1 MILSFFHRLL
11 QNNPHLLSN
20 EDLVSRVTSALHR
33 SELFEQAGQLYE
45 KLNQRQKA
53 LDCYRRGHAYA
64 RAVELS
70 RQISPSGKSLFVII
84 YPLFCY
90 QG

>member
-1 MILSFFHRLL
+1 MDFCYRLL
-11 QNNPHLLSN
+11 QNHSQLLSN
-20 EDLVSRVTSALHR
+20 EDLVSQVSTALHR

-45 KLNQRQKA
+45 RLNQPQKA

-70 RQISPSGKSLFVII
+70 RQISPSGTRF
-84 YPLFCY
+84 PLTLLKESSE
-90 QG
+90 

>member
-1 MILSFFHRLL
+1 MVKRLL

-45 KLNQRQKA
+45 KLNQPNKA
-53 LDCYRRGHAYA
+53 LDCYRRGNAYV

-70 RQISPSGKSLFVII
+70 RQISPSGEQF
-84 YPLFCY
+84 F
-90 QG
+90 QF